1 MNIENLLTFVP
12 LAIGISWLFYLI
24 FKANLAVQPLAKIIS
39 YFLGVVIIALTVGW
53 LIDNVLPLWFND
65 RIQNTRS
72 SIEWQQFVGT
82 SSGLIDDS
90 FSAETGGVIVVPQPT
105 SSPLIQAPIQAEPQG
120 QPQLADPQPSAGGS
134 VLLSPTRHI
143 VQPNETLSQISRL
156 YNVDLDQLRLANSLQ
171 YTDLIFV
178 GQELIIPARPATT
191 ADQK

>member
-90 FSAETGGVIVVPQPT
+90 FSAESGGVIIVPQPT
-105 SSPLIQAPIQAEPQG
+105 SAPLIQAPIQTDPQG
-120 QPQLADPQPSAGGS
+120 QPQLADPQPSSGAGSG
-134 VLLSPTRHI
+134 VLLSPTRHT

-156 YNVDLDQLRLANSLQ
+156 YNVDLDQLRMANNLQ
-171 YTDLIFV
+171 FTDLIFV
-178 GQELIIPARPATT
+178 GQELIIPARPA
-191 ADQK
+191 DGK